1 MPKIQWEKLPRAMWQ
16 HLRQRAQERQISQDD
31 LFAVAERKAL
41 HPDVPEDEWFK
52 DFGSFKL
59 CGKGTLPST
68 FLTAAQVAHG
78 KRL

>member
-1 MPKIQWEKLPRAMWQ
+1 MPKIQWEKLPRAKWQ

-31 LFAVAERKAL
+31 LFALAEWKAL
-41 HPDVPEDEWFK
+41 DPDVPDGAWFK

-68 FLTAAQVAHG
+68 FLTAAQAAHG
-78 KRL
+78 KPL